1 MPSDLMRLVPP
12 LRGKFNKLAWMGRGS
27 KVHSE
32 VVPQALVIPSEICS
46 PLLDYPQLK
55 ALCVSSFPLYTT
67 VAPVGLSPSISPT
80 LLSQHSDLWIYG
92 NA

>member
-1 MPSDLMRLVPP
+1 MQAGFGLGTKRTGEEQRRSQTPSDLMRLVPP
-12 LRGKFNKLAWMGRGS
+12 LRGKFNKLNLLPRGLAWMGGGS

-55 ALCVSSFPLYTT
+55 EP
-67 VAPVGLSPSISPT
+67 
-80 LLSQHSDLWIYG
+80 
-92 NA
+92 